1 MNPLAAEPWPYP
13 YRPVPH
19 PGGVAVDEGRLA
31 GPMRRVADPAWRAT
45 RGRAVAAFAWLR
57 GIADRGGRVARGVSP
72 LAPRAVGPL
81 VCAGMLVGAA
91 SIAMASVQDVYG
103 VGGRGPAL
111 AGALTADS
119 RGPESTFY
127 NPAGLAHAD
136 RFSLFATVS
145 LFTQDLDAGIAGGVS
160 DPSVGVSLGLAA
172 PIPFGGPLEDR
183 LFFGA
188 VVHLP
193 TDGARLIRIDLPGFD
208 QPYFLPYQNA
218 SERAVISAGLGIR
231 LVDWLRLGAG
241 MEIHLLDSPN
251 AVAGGIGRTG
261 TFELSTDLALLADYV
276 PRFGLELDGAVLGE
290 GLRGWALGITYR
302 DKFDEDFALPTQFD
316 IGFPATLQVSGSTF
330 FVPREL
336 ALGVAW
342 NPTAGWKLTGDVV
355 WEGWSDLPSPRI
367 RVGILGL
374 DGLLPDPDL
383 AEIVAPV
390 PDPRVSDTVA
400 PRLGL
405 EWDLLASGVDAPL
418 VVRGGYAYEPSPGA
432 PEGDPLLFLAA
443 RHVATLGIDWVVG
456 APVLEPE
463 EPRLEIEAYGQF
475 HVLESERRLVP
486 AASSP
491 TGSEI
496 EVTGRGWVGVTGL
509 AVRVTF

>member
-1 MNPLAAEPWPYP
+1 MSDVRSVLASTA
-13 YRPVPH
+13 
-19 PGGVAVDEGRLA
+19 
-31 GPMRRVADPAWRAT
+31 
-45 RGRAVAAFAWLR
+45 RAVASIAWGCVLAWLP
-57 GIADRGGRVARGVSP
+57 GTAR
-72 LAPRAVGPL
+72 
-81 VCAGMLVGAA
+81 
-91 SIAMASVQDVYG
+91 ASVEDLYG
-103 VGGRGPAL
+103 AGGRGPAL

-127 NPAGLAHAD
+127 NPAGLAHSD
-136 RFSLFATVS
+136 HFSLFATVS

-193 TDGARLIRIDLPGFD
+193 TDGARLIRIDLPGFE

-218 SERAVISAGLGIR
+218 TERAVISAGLGVR
-231 LVDWLRLGAG
+231 LTDWLRLGAG

-251 AVAGGIGRTG
+251 SVAGGIGRTG

-276 PRFGLELDGAVLGE
+276 PRFGVELDGAVLGE
-290 GLRGWALGITYR
+290 TFEGWALGITYR
-302 DKFDEDFALPTQFD
+302 ERFDEDFALPTQFD
-316 IGFPATLQVSGSTF
+316 IGFPATLLVSGSTF

-336 ALGVAW
+336 AAGVAW
-342 NPTAGWKLTGDVV
+342 RPSPGWKFTGDVV
-355 WEGWSDLPSPRI
+355 WERWSELPSPRI
-367 RVGILGL
+367 RVGIVGL

-383 AEIVAPV
+383 AEILAPV

-405 EWDLLASGVDAPL
+405 EWDLLASDVGAPL
-418 VVRGGYAYEPSPGA
+418 ILRGGYAYEPSPGEPA
-432 PEGDPLLFLAA
+432 GDPLLFFGA
-443 RHVATLGIDWVVG
+443 RHVGTIGVDWVVG
-456 APVLEPE
+456 APVLTPD
-463 EPRLEIEAYGQF
+463 EPRLEIEAYGQL
-475 HVLESERRLVP
+475 HVVESARRTVP
-486 AASSP
+486 ASLSP
-491 TGSEI
+491 TGA
-496 EVTGRGWVGVTGL
+496 EVSVSGGGWVGVTGV